1 MVTGIEWIRY
11 QTKNRP
17 NEHQKLPYKIPLVA
31 IIDEFIR
38 CYVRNKA
45 NTSLYIQSAIFID
58 VALCSLNQL
67 KMGKSVFTFTCAGV
81 VNFQFLGTIQ
91 ALNQR

>member
-1 MVTGIEWIRY
+1 MVTDIELIRY

-45 NTSLYIQSAIFID
+45 IRRSIYNLLSL
-58 VALCSLNQL
+58 
-67 KMGKSVFTFTCAGV
+67 
-81 VNFQFLGTIQ
+81 
-91 ALNQR
+91 